1 MKIIAK
7 GRGKGKTTELIKMSA
22 EKQIPIVCR
31 TSSIKYIKEQA
42 KQMNLKIPEPIPF
55 HWTDINKPCFGGIT
69 GKVLI
74 DDVDCILTGL
84 FPDKSIEAITISS
97 DDYNELETDND
108 SNYSD
113 EIVKKLKK
121 NVKKISENLDNC
133 RDYNKYIAGLKAIE
147 KSMEIIHNFD
157 WKQQFSKYRVNNS
170 DDTGSH
176 YEVATWEQNSDNEV
190 RNHKRYELKSPKNLN
205 EDAIRNGVS
214 YSNGKKHIMTDNEMD
229 RFEEKFDEEME
240 SMTNAFKKNMRVFE
254 DMNKSFDNFTR
265 LHDIEIERLR
275 NSKVKTIASM
285 GI

>member
-1 MKIIAK
+1 
-7 GRGKGKTTELIKMSA
+7 
-22 EKQIPIVCR
+22 
-31 TSSIKYIKEQA
+31 
-42 KQMNLKIPEPIPF
+42 
-55 HWTDINKPCFGGIT
+55 
-69 GKVLI
+69 
-74 DDVDCILTGL
+74 
-84 FPDKSIEAITISS
+84 
-97 DDYNELETDND
+97 
-108 SNYSD
+108 
-113 EIVKKLKK
+113 
-121 NVKKISENLDNC
+121 
-133 RDYNKYIAGLKAIE
+133 
-147 KSMEIIHNFD
+147 MEIIHNFD

-265 LHDIEIERLR
+265 LLP
-275 NSKVKTIASM
+275 
-285 GI
+285 